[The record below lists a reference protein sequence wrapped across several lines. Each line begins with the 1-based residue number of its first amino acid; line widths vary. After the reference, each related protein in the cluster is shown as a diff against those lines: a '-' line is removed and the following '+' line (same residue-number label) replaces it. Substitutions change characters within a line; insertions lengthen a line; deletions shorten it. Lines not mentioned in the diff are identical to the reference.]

1 MWVIRLLMI
10 LFPGMCSPWVWAG
23 LPIQHW
29 QSNSGAQVYFIESH
43 DLPILDIRVDFSA
56 GSSMD
61 TPQQSGLASM
71 TLRMLD
77 LGAEGLSEDRIASSL
92 ADVGAQMGGHFD
104 RDRAGIS
111 LRTLSSERE
120 RMQSL
125 DILARVMQRP
135 VFPENILEREKAR
148 VISGV
153 KEAETKPEYIASRT
167 LTRMLYGNHPYALS
181 GSGEIA
187 TIEKLQR
194 KDIEA
199 FYRARYNARGAV
211 ISLMGDVSR
220 TEAMAIAEN
229 LTRDLPGNTVTET
242 IAAAIDTLPMVSEPV
257 AETRRIPHPA
267 TQSHIMLAYPGLTR
281 SDPDYYP
288 LLVGNYILG
297 GGGFAS
303 RLMEEIRQKRGL
315 AYSVHSS
322 LSPFRQAGPFEIGL
336 QTRKEQSEEALSL
349 TKKVLADF
357 IAGGPT
363 GKELIAARR
372 NIIDGFPLRIDSN
385 QKIIEY
391 LALIGFYQLPLTY
404 LEDYLV
410 AVEKVTAAQIREAYQ
425 RRIRPEGMVTVIVGA
440 VEESKAGNGGNK

>member
-1 MWVIRLLMI
+1 MRTVRLLI
-10 LFPGMCSPWVWAG
+10 TLFLATCSPWVWAG

-43 DLPILDIRVDFSA
+43 DLPILDVRVDFSA

-77 LGAEGLSEDRIASSL
+77 LGAEGLSEDQIASSL

-120 RMQSL
+120 RTQSL
-125 DILARVMQRP
+125 DVLARVMQRP

-153 KEAETKPEYIASRT
+153 KEAGTKPEYIASRT

-199 FYRARYNARGAV
+199 FYRARYHARGAV

-220 TEAMAIAEN
+220 IEAMAIAEN
-229 LTRDLPGNTVTET
+229 LTKDLPGNAATET
-242 IAAAIDTLPMVSEPV
+242 MAAAVDTLPVVPEPV

-357 IAGGPT
+357 IAAGPT

-372 NIIDGFPLRIDSN
+372 NIVDGFPLRIDSN

-404 LEDYLV
+404 LDDYLA

-425 RRIRPEGMVTVIVGA
+425 RRIKPEGMVTVIVGA
-440 VEESKAGNGGNK
+440 VEEGKAGDSGGK

>member
-1 MWVIRLLMI
+1 MRVTRSLIA
-10 LFPGMCSPWVWAG
+10 LFLGIGCSWAWAA

-29 QSNSGAQVYFIESH
+29 QSDSGAQVYFIESH

-61 TPQQSGLASM
+61 TPQRAGLASM
-71 TLRMLD
+71 TLHMLD
-77 LGAEGLSEDRIASSL
+77 LGADGLSEDQIASSL
-92 ADVGAQMGGHFD
+92 ADVGAQMSGHFD

-111 LRTLSSERE
+111 LRTLSSDRE
-120 RMQSL
+120 RAQSL
-125 DILARVMQRP
+125 GILARVMQRP
-135 VFPENILEREKAR
+135 VFPESVLEREKIR

-153 KEAETKPEYIASRT
+153 KEAGTKPEYIASRT
-167 LTRMLYGNHPYALS
+167 LTKMLYGNHPYALS

-194 KDIEA
+194 KDIEE
-199 FYRARYNARGAV
+199 FYRARYKAKGAV

-220 TEAMAIAEN
+220 AEAIVIAEN
-229 LTRDLPGNTVTET
+229 LTKDLPGNTDATS
-242 IAAAIDTLPMVSEPV
+242 DSSLPTVSEPV

-267 TQSHIMLAYPGLTR
+267 TQSHITLAHLGLTR

-322 LSPFRQAGPFEIGL
+322 LLPFRQAGPFEISL
-336 QTRKEQSEEALSL
+336 QTKKERSEEALSL
-349 TKKVLADF
+349 TRKVLADF

-363 GKELIAARR
+363 VKELIAAKR
-372 NIIDGFPLRIDSN
+372 NIINGFPLRIDSN

-391 LALIGFYQLPLTY
+391 IALIGFYQLPLTY
-404 LEDYLV
+404 LEDYLA

-425 RRIRPEGMVTVIVGA
+425 RRIKPEGMVTVIVGA
-440 VEESKAGNGGNK
+440 AETKAGDNTGSK

>member
-1 MWVIRLLMI
+1 MQLMRSLI
-10 LFPGMCSPWVWAG
+10 ALFLGTGCSWVWAA

-29 QSNSGAQVYFIESH
+29 QSDSGAQVYFIESH
-43 DLPILDIRVDFSA
+43 DLPILDVRIDFSA
-56 GSSMD
+56 GSSID
-61 TPQQSGLASM
+61 IPQKSGLASM
-71 TLRMLD
+71 TLHMLD
-77 LGAEGLSEDRIASSL
+77 LGTDGLSEDQIASSL
-92 ADVGAQMGGHFD
+92 ADVGAQMNGHFD

-135 VFPENILEREKAR
+135 VFPESILEREKIR
-148 VISGV
+148 VISGM
-153 KEAETKPEYIASRT
+153 KEAGTRPEYIASRT
-167 LTRMLYGNHPYALS
+167 LTKMLYGNHPYALG

-187 TIEKLQR
+187 TVEKLQR

-199 FYRARYNARGAV
+199 FYRTYYKAKGAV

-220 TEAMAIAEN
+220 AEAMAIAEN
-229 LTRDLPGNTVTET
+229 LTKDLPGNTGAGATV
-242 IAAAIDTLPMVSEPV
+242 DPVLLPVPEPV
-257 AETRRIPHPA
+257 AETKRIPHPA
-267 TQSHIMLAYPGLTR
+267 TQSHIILAYPGLTR

-322 LSPFRQAGPFEIGL
+322 LAPFRQAGPFEIGL
-336 QTRKEQSEEALSL
+336 QTRKEQSEEALNL
-349 TKKVLADF
+349 TRKVLVDF

-363 GKELIAARR
+363 GKELIAAKR
-372 NIIDGFPLRIDSN
+372 NIVDGFPLRIDSN

-404 LEDYLV
+404 LEDYL
-410 AVEKVTAAQIREAYQ
+410 AGVEKVTAAQVREAYQ
-425 RRIRPEGMVTVIVGA
+425 RRIKPEGMVTVIVGA
-440 VEESKAGNGGNK
+440 AEAKAGDNTGSK